1 MTGGPEPLS
10 AITRAAFERELAD
23 LRAERETVAV
33 TLRDGGGD
41 QVGDR
46 ADQADELQR
55 VTELQRL
62 DARIT
67 DIDARLREGSVA
79 GPPNTDEV
87 GVGSSVTVRFADG
100 VETTVQI
107 GEVAEV
113 LDATMVTADSPLGR
127 ALLGHRAGD
136 TVTYDTPEGRTSAV
150 VLALG
155 DANGDG

>member
-10 AITRAAFERELAD
+10 AVARAAFERELGD
-23 LRAERETVAV
+23 LRTERETVAV
-33 TLRDGGGD
+33 TLREGGGD

-62 DARIT
+62 DARIAT
-67 DIDARLREGSVA
+67 IEGRLREGAVA
-79 GPPNTDEV
+79 GPPSTDEV
-87 GVGSSVTVRFADG
+87 GVGSSVTVRFADAT
-100 VETTVQI
+100 ETTVQI

-113 LDATMVTADSPLGR
+113 LDATMVTVDSPLGR

-136 TVTYDTPEGRTSAV
+136 TVTYDTPEGPTTAV
-150 VLALG
+150 VLSLG
-155 DANGDG
+155 DAS